1 MMAINLMK
9 RMESSVYSFNL
20 TLERIKGLI
29 DSTIDTINRFNHHTG
44 TTLNLTD
51 ISNVNEFDGDDQDTD
66 DLFAFGKKVKI
77 DLADM
82 DYESWRKELQKDA
95 EVLELLTYMVR
106 DITPEHDLKLRE
118 LFRVINNKITAP
130 INPGNEKIII
140 FTAFSDTAEYLYN
153 NVGPFVK
160 EKFGLNTAMIT
171 GNVEGRTTCPRLR
184 SDLNTVLTCFSPISK
199 GKELLM
205 PGDNTKID
213 ILIATDC
220 ISEGQ
225 NLQDCDYLVNYDIH
239 WNPVRIIQRFGRID
253 RIGSRNK
260 VIQLVNFWPDVTLDD
275 YINLK
280 ARVET
285 RMKIV
290 DMTATGDDN
299 LLSNDEKTDLEYRK
313 AQLKRLQD
321 EVVDIED
328 MTTGISIMDLGLNEF
343 RLDLLEYVKNHP
355 DIEKTPFGLHSVVPA
370 GEDAP
375 AGVIFV
381 LKNRSNS
388 VNIDN
393 QNRLHPFYMVYI
405 GDDGEV
411 VCNHLS
417 PKQMLDRMRFLCKG
431 QTEPIPAAYKPFN
444 KETRD
449 GKNKIGV
456 ALARKVW
463 GKRFQVLVATHMN
476 TDNLHNHFVINS
488 VSYVDGKKYEQR
500 RSQYAEFRAASDKL
514 CREYGLSVVEQPK
527 AKEPA
532 RYARMREAIDQACED
547 ASTAEDF
554 HRALYRQG
562 YIFGSDP
569 NRRYATIRAR
579 DGGRAVRL
587 YRLGEEYD
595 LAAIDDRLR
604 GNYLLYGPRLYEVK
618 HPPRQ
623 YTPKRYRPKDS
634 YAGKGILQIFFEVFF
649 GESQMHRL
657 YLYYC
662 YQLGILPKKQQ
673 PRINRPE
680 LERIWKDTE
689 KILAEHA
696 FVHDHKFPSLQ
707 AIVDYRKSLSQQM
720 ETLAAQRAEVVK
732 QMRRKDASPELADQR
747 MALTCKIAELR
758 KEDKIAEGAIKRI
771 QRTSE
776 SNRIDRENRMQ
787 LHPRQRRRRR
797 EQERE

>member
-1 MMAINLMK
+1 MAVTKLWKVSVRLGQVLDYTTNPEKTANPEYSAEDYQALKDVLAYAKDEEKTEHEFFCDGINC
-9 RMESSVYSFNL
+9 
-20 TLERIKGLI
+20 
-29 DSTIDTINRFNHHTG
+29 
-44 TTLNLTD
+44 
-51 ISNVNEFDGDDQDTD
+51 NVAMARDQFITVKEQ
-66 DLFAFGKKVKI
+66 FGKTDGI
-77 DLADM
+77 QAYHGYL
-82 DYESWRKELQKDA
+82 SFKEN
-95 EVLELLTYMVR
+95 EV
-106 DITPEHDLKLRE
+106 TPEQ
-118 LFRVINNKITAP
+118 A
-130 INPGNEKIII
+130 
-140 FTAFSDTAEYLYN
+140 
-153 NVGPFVK
+153 
-160 EKFGLNTAMIT
+160 
-171 GNVEGRTTCPRLR
+171 
-184 SDLNTVLTCFSPISK
+184 
-199 GKELLM
+199 
-205 PGDNTKID
+205 
-213 ILIATDC
+213 
-220 ISEGQ
+220 Q
-225 NLQDCDYLVNYDIH
+225 Q
-239 WNPVRIIQRFGRID
+239 
-253 RIGSRNK
+253 IG
-260 VIQLVNFWPDVTLDD
+260 
-275 YINLK
+275 
-280 ARVET
+280 
-285 RMKIV
+285 M
-290 DMTATGDDN
+290 
-299 LLSNDEKTDLEYRK
+299 
-313 AQLKRLQD
+313 
-321 EVVDIED
+321 
-328 MTTGISIMDLGLNEF
+328 EF
-343 RLDLLEYVKNHP
+343 
-355 DIEKTPFGLHSVVPA
+355 
-370 GEDAP
+370 
-375 AGVIFV
+375 
-381 LKNRSNS
+381 
-388 VNIDN
+388 
-393 QNRLHPFYMVYI
+393 
-405 GDDGEV
+405 
-411 VCNHLS
+411 
-417 PKQMLDRMRFLCKG
+417 
-431 QTEPIPAAYKPFN
+431 
-444 KETRD
+444 
-449 GKNKIGV
+449 
-456 ALARKVW
+456 ARKMW

-527 AKEPA
+527 AKELA

-604 GNYLLYGPRLYEVK
+604 ENYLLYGPRLYELK

-623 YTPKRYRPKDS
+623 YTPKRYRPQNT

-720 ETLAAQRAEVVK
+720 ETLTAQRAEVVK
-732 QMRRKDASPELADQR
+732 QMRRKDAPPELADQR

-771 QRTSE
+771 QRTRE
-776 SNRIDRENRMQ
+776 SNRIDRENRMPQ
-787 LHPRQRRRRR
+787 HPRPRRRRR